1 MTPRQFPTIKDNY
14 RTYELNKVD
23 DPLGSHFT
31 AHGQILI
38 SPKDYLTITLSGLK
52 ELDQYEN
59 NILTTLVHPHLLRT
73 QPDRFGNQVI
83 SIPINTKLDLV
94 IHVTQVIDEDFISNA
109 NYDYQWAD
117 FYRLQSGWL
126 ACSSY
131 EVIVKSCE
139 NNSDPVETTILWEGV
154 TLHVL

>member
-1 MTPRQFPTIKDNY
+1 MTPRTFPTIQDNY
-14 RTYELNKVD
+14 KTYELMEVPED
-23 DPLGSHFT
+23 SLFDRHFT
-31 AHGQILI
+31 AYGQILI
-38 SPKDYLTITLSGLK
+38 NPKDYLTITLSGLR
-52 ELDQYEN
+52 EYVDEWNYV
-59 NILTTLVHPHLLRT
+59 TLVHPRLLWT

-83 SIPINTKLDLV
+83 SIPINTKLDVV

-109 NYDYQWAD
+109 NYDVQWQI
-117 FYRLQSGWL
+117 RHKSGWL

>member
-1 MTPRQFPTIKDNY
+1 MTNRSLPTIQDNY
-14 RTYELNKVD
+14 KTYELNKVD

-38 SPKDYLTITLSGLK
+38 HPNDYLTITLSGLK

-73 QPDRFGNQVI
+73 QPDRFGKQVI
-83 SIPINTKLDLV
+83 SIPINTKLDV
-94 IHVTQVIDEDFISNA
+94 FIHVIQVIDDDTINNA
-109 NYDYQWAD
+109 NDNVKNKIRD
-117 FYRLQSGWL
+117 KKGWL

-131 EVIVKSCE
+131 EVIGKSCE
-139 NNSDPVETTILWEGV
+139 NNSDQVSV
-154 TLHVL
+154 ASSQ